1 MGKGGVGKS
10 TSTALNALYLAR
22 KGYDVVI
29 VSLDPAHN
37 QADIF
42 QKPLSNR
49 AERVAPNLRVVEV
62 DQDYWVKRYLKG
74 IHDQINSTYRYLTS
88 FNLEKY
94 FKVIKHSPGL
104 EEHAL
109 ILAFEEAKRK
119 FAKCDFLVFDM
130 APTAISLKFFSL
142 PSLSLVWIDHLA
154 ALREEVIEK
163 RELITKIKVMSKEI
177 ETDKVLSK
185 IGELREQHTVLK
197 ERFQDSGKTKINLVL
212 NPDELSLAE
221 SKRISAG
228 LDEVGINVTEVV
240 VNKDWQG
247 ASLDQIE
254 EEFKGV
260 PIFHIPWSSTP
271 LVGEDALV
279 QFLQEHQDRMEDQ
292 AQQIIGQ

>member
-1 MGKGGVGKS
+1 MSAPKDIFYMGKGGVGKS

-154 ALREEVIEK
+154 ALREEVIENQVDLGLS
-163 RELITKIKVMSKEI
+163 RILEALLQYR
-177 ETDKVLSK
+177 VLFPQLTY
-185 IGELREQHTVLK
+185 LREHFVRFNLLTHHLDLGDEFSFLNHLFTQSGQVTYPYQGKRGKAEELEGYRCRRHVEHKKITLGKLPFGLLK
-197 ERFQDSGKTKINLVL
+197 SQN
-212 NPDELSLAE
+212 E
-221 SKRISAG
+221 S
-228 LDEVGINVTEVV
+228 V
-240 VNKDWQG
+240 
-247 ASLDQIE
+247 
-254 EEFKGV
+254 
-260 PIFHIPWSSTP
+260 
-271 LVGEDALV
+271 
-279 QFLQEHQDRMEDQ
+279 FLQARRVLDHLE
-292 AQQIIGQ
+292 ILL

>member
-260 PIFHIPWSSTP
+260 PIFRIPWSSTP